1 MSSMNEKL
9 ARIVSRVMKVSPLEI
24 NDNSGP
30 ENIENWT
37 SFNSYV
43 LLYEL
48 EKEFEQKFSM
58 EEAMNV
64 KNVGDIKRH
73 LKNHGIKFD

>member
-1 MSSMNEKL
+1 MNEKL
-9 ARIVSRVMKVSPLEI
+9 IQIISKVMNIPSSEI
-24 NDNSGP
+24 NDESGP
-30 ENIENWT
+30 HNIENWT

-48 EKEFEQKFSM
+48 EKEFNQKFTM
-58 EEAMNV
+58 EESLDV

-73 LKNHGIKFD
+73 LKNHGIQFD